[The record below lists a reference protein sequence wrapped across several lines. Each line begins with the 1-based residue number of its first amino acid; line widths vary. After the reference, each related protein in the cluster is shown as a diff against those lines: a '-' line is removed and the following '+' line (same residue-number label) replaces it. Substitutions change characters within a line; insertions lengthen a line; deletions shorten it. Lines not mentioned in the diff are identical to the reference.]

1 MGYPSSELV
10 IARGLAPFVFPCF
23 SATLGEELPINNRN
37 ERKGAGQ
44 FSSKKGVVDDYEI
57 RHVRGTEASKGVFFV
72 SAASLSNRL
81 VIQRLRLGMIVGVLR
96 RQECGASNRVFEQR
110 RRGLAIVGDDL
121 L

>member
-1 MGYPSSELV
+1 M
-10 IARGLAPFVFPCF
+10 ITR
-23 SATLGEELPINNRN
+23 SATSVAR
-37 ERKGAGQ
+37 RQARV
-44 FSSKKGVVDDYEI
+44 FSSLAQLVYQ
-57 RHVRGTEASKGVFFV
+57 HPV
-72 SAASLSNRL
+72 SIKSAKRRKERCSPSLSNRL